1 MLSMNGKGKAA
12 VSLPIFASWPFRYSL
27 VDFVAQDVQILD
39 AIIEPF
45 EVIAQKLQKPF

>member
-1 MLSMNGKGKAA
+1 MEKGR
-12 VSLPIFASWPFRYSL
+12 LPLLTDFCPYSFL
-27 VDFVAQDVQILD
+27 VLFDFVAQDVQILD